1 MTHGQRAYA
10 HDASDLTV
18 ETAIMATY
26 NASTLP
32 KGVASGIAAAAKA
45 ENDSQPNLSRVSV
58 TLSGDITLT
67 IHRGAAYNKRTAP
80 VDWQAIAVVAMT
92 KCLPSVRAAIVRDA
106 LAGIASGQ
114 CTPEE
119 RAAVADEAAEIVAAF
134 NAAKPR
140 VLLPGER
147 TVRFGAVEVEIA
159 SSLPEMIAE

>member
-26 NASTLP
+26 NTSTLP
-32 KGVASGIAAAAKA
+32 KGVATGLATAAKA
-45 ENDSQPNLSRVSV
+45 ENDSQPNLSQVSV

-67 IHRGAAYNKRTAP
+67 IHRGAADNKRTAA
-80 VDWQAIAVVAMT
+80 VDWQVIAIAAMT

-114 CTPEE
+114 CTPDE
-119 RAAVADEAAEIVAAF
+119 RLAVSAEAGEIIAAF

-147 TVRFGAVEVEIA
+147 TVRFGAVEVGIA